1 MFYFDNAATTFPKP
15 DEVHNFMNS
24 FYRDYGVNVSRGQYK
39 ESSISANL
47 VRETRDLTLNLFRA
61 NADYEVVFTPSS
73 TISMNTILFGQIW
86 NEGDIVYI
94 TRFEHNAVLRTLN
107 KISEDNN
114 IIIKYIEPD
123 KNTLKYDL
131 KIIKTQ
137 ISQDKPKMVILNHAS
152 NSFGFIFP
160 INEVCEIAHQYG
172 AKTVIDMSQTAGLIE
187 TNITSNIDY
196 LIFAGHKTLYAPLG
210 IAGFLINKR
219 DNLKP
224 FIFGGT
230 GVDSANLNM
239 PADIPERLE
248 AGSPNIMAI
257 AGLNASLKWINS
269 IGIKNIYQK
278 EKDNFNKLL
287 DILNNYSNVKSF
299 IHPSLEQVGIISSVF
314 DGYACDNIG
323 MILSEQNIAVRTGL
337 HCAPDSH
344 RFMNT
349 YPTGTVRFSVGYFT
363 NDDDL
368 EHLNNA
374 LEFISDNS

>member
-230 GVDSANLNM
+230 GIDSANLNM

-299 IHPSLEQVGIISSVF
+299 IHPNLEQVGIISSVF

-363 NDDDL
+363 NNDDF
-368 EHLNNA
+368 EHLNSVLNYV
-374 LEFISDNS
+374 EENS

>member
-1 MFYFDNAATTFPKP
+1 
-15 DEVHNFMNS
+15 
-24 FYRDYGVNVSRGQYK
+24 
-39 ESSISANL
+39 
-47 VRETRDLTLNLFRA
+47 
-61 NADYEVVFTPSS
+61 
-73 TISMNTILFGQIW
+73 
-86 NEGDIVYI
+86 
-94 TRFEHNAVLRTLN
+94 
-107 KISEDNN
+107 
-114 IIIKYIEPD
+114 
-123 KNTLKYDL
+123 
-131 KIIKTQ
+131 
-137 ISQDKPKMVILNHAS
+137 MVILNHAS

-230 GVDSANLNM
+230 GIDSANLNM

-287 DILNNYSNVKSF
+287 DILSNYSNVKSF
-299 IHPSLEQVGIISSVF
+299 IHPNLEQVGIISSVF

-363 NDDDL
+363 NSDDF
-368 EHLNNA
+368 EHLNES
-374 LEFISDNS
+374 LKYIEENS